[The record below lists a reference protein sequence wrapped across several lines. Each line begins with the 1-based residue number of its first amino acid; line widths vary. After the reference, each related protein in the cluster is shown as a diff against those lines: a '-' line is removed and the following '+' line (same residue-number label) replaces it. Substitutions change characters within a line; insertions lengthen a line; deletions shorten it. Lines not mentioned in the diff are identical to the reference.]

1 MKINGIIW
9 DYDGTLADTRIKN
22 LNVTKAIISELITG
36 IKIEDTVLNSLGN
49 YEQANLR
56 SSSWRELYRNEFNM
70 KENEIDKAG
79 KLWTKYQSAD
89 NTEVVLFEGIE
100 QTVTQLCGYPQGIVS
115 QNSSKIIRK
124 NLNEFNL
131 GKYFNHIIGYEEVD
145 LSNQKPHPDGLLS
158 CISEITNKRK
168 DVSVLYI
175 GDHITDI
182 ECAYNANKKVGKKSV
197 FSVLLN
203 HFNDNTWKG
212 WNLEPDFIANKP
224 VDINKIVSLLIND

>member
-1 MKINGIIW
+1 VKIDGIIW
-9 DYDGTLADTRIKN
+9 DYDGTIADTRMKN

-36 IKIEDTVLNSLGN
+36 IKIEDTVLNSPES
-49 YEQANLR
+49 YERANIR
-56 SSSWRELYRNEFNM
+56 SSNWRDLYRNEFNM
-70 KENEIDKAG
+70 RENEIDNAG

-89 NTEVVLFEGIE
+89 NTEVVLFEGIDKI
-100 QTVTQLCGYPQGIVS
+100 VTKLGCYSQGIVS

-124 NLNEFNL
+124 NLDEFNL

-145 LSNQKPHPDGLLS
+145 LAKQKPHPDGLLS
-158 CISEITNKRK
+158 CISKITNNRK
-168 DVSVLYI
+168 DFSVLYI

-182 ECAYNANKKVGKKSV
+182 ECAHNANKKVGKKSV

-203 HFNDNTWKG
+203 HFNNNTWKE

-224 VDINKIVSLLIND
+224 VDINKIVSLFINE